1 MTTFSFTNNPV
12 LQVLK
17 NAHSIL
23 PGIEKVI
30 GVYYCPESSEIK
42 SKSAHY
48 NTSGND
54 SLLEDIDFT
63 DEDGLIQN
71 IRKSNSYFYWL
82 RKEETPFEP
91 KQTQKAVQMN
101 VFQEME
107 NVILV
112 LGYYNEHDQ
121 KNDLLFFFFNQDQSN
136 FGVSDSN
143 KVLTSESKKIIGFLL
158 YNSVKTMIET
168 FRNDN
173 IALNLYNENT
183 KSIIRRYSQ
192 SREDLE
198 KTKNNYGLSLVDLC
212 KSYVKECSENNSRF
226 NYILSDDSLDK
237 IKSYQ
242 GDITAL
248 KVVITK
254 AINYVN
260 NLYHDSSATDIYI
273 TVDYLNFET
282 VGAGMATKP
291 QEVQLYDRYSKT
303 ILLLDKLENAA
314 RDVVAR
320 NMDLTSANVGNAC
333 STPISAPAIS
343 DAVKKHKN
351 KIIHL
356 LNKYPDRWRL
366 MRTDFRPVRNIISSR
381 PDLME
386 KSA

>member
-1 MTTFSFTNNPV
+1 V
-12 LQVLK
+12 L
-17 NAHSIL
+17 S
-23 PGIEKVI
+23 
-30 GVYYCPESSEIK
+30 
-42 SKSAHY
+42 
-48 NTSGND
+48 
-54 SLLEDIDFT
+54 T
-63 DEDGLIQN
+63 DN
-71 IRKSNSYFYWL
+71 
-82 RKEETPFEP
+82 
-91 KQTQKAVQMN
+91 
-101 VFQEME
+101 
-107 NVILV
+107 
-112 LGYYNEHDQ
+112 
-121 KNDLLFFFFNQDQSN
+121 
-136 FGVSDSN
+136 
-143 KVLTSESKKIIGFLL
+143 KKIIGFLL

-168 FRNDN
+168 FKKDN
-173 IALNLYNENT
+173 EALNAYNENT

-212 KSYVKECSENNSRF
+212 KSYVKECSESNTRF
-226 NYILSDDSLDK
+226 NYILSDDSLEK
-237 IKSYQ
+237 IKSYL

-248 KVVITK
+248 KIVITK

-273 TVDYLNFET
+273 TVDYLNFEAI
-282 VGAGMATKP
+282 GAGTATKP

-314 RDVVAR
+314 RDVVAKS
-320 NMDLTSANVGNAC
+320 MDLTSANVGNAC

-366 MRTDFRPVRNIISSR
+366 IRTDFRPVRNIISTR
-381 PDLME
+381 PDLIE

>member
-1 MTTFSFTNNPV
+1 MTTFSFTDNPV

-30 GVYYCPESSEIK
+30 GVYYCPETSEIK
-42 SKSAHY
+42 IKNALH
-48 NTSGND
+48 NTSKEG
-54 SLLEDIDFT
+54 LLEESDFT
-63 DEDGLIQN
+63 YESGMIDNL
-71 IRKSNSYFYWL
+71 RKSNSYFYWL
-82 RKEETPFEP
+82 RQEETPFDE
-91 KQTQKAVQMN
+91 KQKKKAAQMN
-101 VFQEME
+101 VFQELE
-107 NVILV
+107 NTILV
-112 LGYYNEHDQ
+112 LGYLNEHDN
-121 KNDLLFFFFNQDQSN
+121 KNDLLFFYFNQDHSN

-143 KVLTSESKKIIGFLL
+143 KVLTADNKKIIGFLL

-168 FRNDN
+168 FRKDSD
-173 IALNLYNENT
+173 ALNAYNENT

-192 SREDLE
+192 SRDDLE

-212 KSYVKECSENNSRF
+212 KSYVKECSENNTRF
-226 NYILSDDSLDK
+226 NYILSDDSLEK

-248 KVVITK
+248 KIVITK

-282 VGAGMATKP
+282 IGAGTATKP

-366 MRTDFRPVRNIISSR
+366 IRTDFRPVRNIISSR
-381 PDLME
+381 PDLMD

>member
-1 MTTFSFTNNPV
+1 MTTFSFTDNPV

-30 GVYYCPESSEIK
+30 GVYYCPETSEIK
-42 SKSAHY
+42 IKNVLY
-48 NTSGND
+48 TSSQEG
-54 SLLEDIDFT
+54 LLEEIDFT
-63 DEDGLIQN
+63 FESSLIDT
-71 IRKSNSYFYWL
+71 IRKSNSYFHWF
-82 RKEETPFEP
+82 RQEETPFDE
-91 KQTQKAVQMN
+91 KQKKKAAQMN
-101 VFQEME
+101 VFQELE
-107 NVILV
+107 NTILV
-112 LGYYNEHDQ
+112 LGYLNEHDN
-121 KNDLLFFFFNQDQSN
+121 KNDLLFFYFNQDHSN

-143 KVLTSESKKIIGFLL
+143 KLLTADNKKIIGFLL

-168 FRNDN
+168 FRKDSD
-173 IALNLYNENT
+173 ALNSYNENT

-192 SREDLE
+192 SRDDLE

-212 KSYVKECSENNSRF
+212 KSYVKECGENNTRF
-226 NYILSDDSLDK
+226 NYILSDDSLEK

-248 KVVITK
+248 KIVITK

-282 VGAGMATKP
+282 IGAGTATKP

-356 LNKYPDRWRL
+356 LNKYPDRWKL
-366 MRTDFRPVRNIISSR
+366 IRTDFRPVRNIISSR

>member
-1 MTTFSFTNNPV
+1 MTTFSFTDSPV
-12 LQVLK
+12 LNVLR

-23 PGIEKVI
+23 PGIDKVI
-30 GVYYCPESSEIK
+30 GVFYCPETSEIK
-42 SKSAHY
+42 IKQVLNA
-48 NTSGND
+48 SGNYH
-54 SLLEDIDFT
+54 LPEDIDFT
-63 DEDGLIQN
+63 DDEGLIEPM
-71 IRKSNSYFYWL
+71 RKSNSYFQWL
-82 RKEETPFEP
+82 KKEETPFEYSQ
-91 KQTQKAVQMN
+91 KKKAVQMN
-101 VFQEME
+101 VFQELE
-107 NVILV
+107 NTILV
-112 LGYYNEHDQ
+112 LGFQNETDQ
-121 KNDLLFFFFNQDQSN
+121 KNDLLFFYFNQDHSN

-143 KVLTSESKKIIGFLL
+143 KVLNSENKKIIGFLL
-158 YNSVKTMIET
+158 YNSVKTMMGNY
-168 FRNDN
+168 RRDN
-173 IALNLYNENT
+173 NALNTYNENT
-183 KSIIRRYSQ
+183 KSIIRRYTQ
-192 SREDLE
+192 SRDDLE

-212 KSYVKECSENNSRF
+212 KSYVKECSETNVRF
-226 NYILSDDSLDK
+226 NYILADDALEK
-237 IKSYQ
+237 IKLYQ

-248 KVVITK
+248 KIIITK
-254 AINYVN
+254 AIHYIN

-282 VGAGMATKP
+282 IGAGTATKP

-314 RDVVAR
+314 RDVVAK

-366 MRTDFRPVRNIISSR
+366 VRTDFRPVRNIISSR

-386 KSA
+386 KTA